1 MVIMNNVESKAYLSA
16 KLRNLKRK
24 HSKLAQHA
32 ELADEYLEIGKEIK
46 FIESELSKLQ

>member
-1 MVIMNNVESKAYLSA
+1 MNNIETKVFLQT

-32 ELADEYLEIGKEIK
+32 DLIDEYTEIGKEIQE
-46 FIESELSKLQ
+46 IQTQITNLQ